1 MCLCVCLCVSGS
13 LGPMDCSL
21 PGSFVHG
28 IFQARVLEWVPISFK
43 VRRPVFWFFIFNLL
57 WSWAVYFASLILDFL
72 AFKLCLK
79 VDFLCVTSLTL
90 VFSGSI
96 SSVEIHWV
104 IGRDVLSCNAQEL
117 QGTPLS
123 LYSVWT
129 VSPEHVPENLRYSV
143 LGVPWSYTTVVG
155 LSVWQG
161 LLGNTKWWCWSFFS
175 DLR

>member
-1 MCLCVCLCVSGS
+1 MCVCVCVCVCVYQA
-13 LGPMDCSL
+13 LWDPWT
-21 PGSFVHG
+21 VV
-28 IFQARVLEWVPISFK
+28 FQAPLSMEFSKQEYWSGFPFLSKLE
-43 VRRPVFWFFIFNLL
+43 VFWFFIFNLL

-104 IGRDVLSCNAQEL
+104 IGRDVLSCIAQEL

-123 LYSVWT
+123 LYSV
-129 VSPEHVPENLRYSV
+129 
-143 LGVPWSYTTVVG
+143 
-155 LSVWQG
+155 
-161 LLGNTKWWCWSFFS
+161 
-175 DLR
+175 